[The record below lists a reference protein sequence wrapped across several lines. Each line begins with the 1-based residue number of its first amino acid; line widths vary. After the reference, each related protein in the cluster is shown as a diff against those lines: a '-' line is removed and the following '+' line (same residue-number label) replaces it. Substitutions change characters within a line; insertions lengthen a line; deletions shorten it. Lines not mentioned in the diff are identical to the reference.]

1 MSEATDK
8 LTFLQ
13 MLAAHRTGGTAEV
26 LTEHM
31 QDMIA
36 HLQDLQLSAGIR
48 KAKATLTLT
57 VEFENDDGVLKV
69 LVKPKVKLPDAPL
82 AAAVFWMAPNGG
94 LVQQDPRQRTFKFT
108 DVTPGRRIV
117 DIGDDAGRDR

>member
-1 MSEATDK
+1 MTEATEK

-13 MLAAHRTGGTAEV
+13 MLASHRAGGTAEV

-31 QDMIA
+31 QELVE
-36 HLQDLQLSAGIR
+36 HLQDLQMSAGIR
-48 KAKATLTLT
+48 KAKATMTLT

-94 LVQQDPRQRTFKFT
+94 LVQQDPRQRTFRFT
-108 DVTPGRRIV
+108 DVTTSRRIV
-117 DIGDDAGRDR
+117 DVGDDAGRDP